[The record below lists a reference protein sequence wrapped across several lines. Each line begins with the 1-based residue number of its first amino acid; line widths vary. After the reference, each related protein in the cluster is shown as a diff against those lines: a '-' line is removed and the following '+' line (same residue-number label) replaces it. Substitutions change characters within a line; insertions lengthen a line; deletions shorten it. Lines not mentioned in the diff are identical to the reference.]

1 MELNLTELIIKLSDE
16 QENKKIFQSLI
27 RDILRYLT
35 IKKIKDIKLFQQR
48 TGTEYTNF
56 YESLHY
62 SKEMKDD
69 LLSNDE
75 FFELIIKESKR
86 FKF

>member
-27 RDILRYLT
+27 RDIIRYLT
-35 IKKIKDIKLFQQR
+35 TKKIKDMKLFQQR

-75 FFELIIKESKR
+75 FFDLIIKESKR